1 MTGKKILIVEDN
13 AIVALETKE
22 RLKRLGYTI
31 AGVTGTGRDAIN
43 LARTAIPDLLLVDI
57 NLKGDI
63 DGITVTEQIAA
74 FMAVPVIYITAYSNE
89 ETKNRALK
97 TRPVAYLVKPFRE
110 QDLYRSIEMA
120 LGTGTGQDA
129 PAAT

>member
-31 AGVTGTGRDAIN
+31 VGVTGTGRDAIN